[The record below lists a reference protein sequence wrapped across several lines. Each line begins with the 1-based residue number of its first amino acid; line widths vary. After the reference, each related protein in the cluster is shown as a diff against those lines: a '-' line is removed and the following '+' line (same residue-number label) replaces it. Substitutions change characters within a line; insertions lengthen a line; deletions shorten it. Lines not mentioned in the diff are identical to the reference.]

1 MKKLSFHLQYLQ
13 LNRIIHGGDAG
24 MRGWDRTFRNSSKR
38 GQGFK
43 LETKWKKERKKENP
57 TKCALSNPSGDTRRN
72 TVDQERQWSTCKR
85 ATGRNSR
92 LLEEETEA
100 GKPRRADKIYRPGHG
115 LLRALINIHRVSQP
129 STNGPL
135 PLLSSLRGAKVRQV
149 CIQASCTVALFVSAL
164 FGIRSVNERLTEEA
178 GIQLAPSC
186 ERAGGHF
193 SVKWRG
199 GRGRGRERERERS
212 LFSVEGSLDRVD

>member
-1 MKKLSFHLQYLQ
+1 
-13 LNRIIHGGDAG
+13 

-193 SVKWRG
+193 SAKWRG
-199 GRGRGRERERERS
+199 GRREREGERKGTIPF
-212 LFSVEGSLDRVD
+212 LRRRLIGSRRLIKDAIPSRC

>member
-1 MKKLSFHLQYLQ
+1 MLEC
-13 LNRIIHGGDAG
+13 GGGIERFATL
-24 MRGWDRTFRNSSKR
+24 RSAVKASNWRRN
-38 GQGFK
+38 
-43 LETKWKKERKKENP
+43 ERKKERR
-57 TKCALSNPSGDTRRN
+57 KIRPSVHFQIRAVTRDGIPWTRNGSGARVNERRGVIAGCWKKKRKLESRDGPIKSTDRDTASC
-72 TVDQERQWSTCKR
+72 E
-85 ATGRNSR
+85 R
-92 LLEEETEA
+92 LLIFTVSLSL
-100 GKPRRADKIYRPGHG
+100 PRTT
-115 LLRALINIHRVSQP
+115 P
-129 STNGPL
+129 SP
-135 PLLSSLRGAKVRQV
+135 SSLHGPKVRQV